1 MLLPDTNVLS
11 AIMGYRPVPEVAAW
25 IADKP
30 IGRLFTTC
38 ISQAEILSRLAIMP
52 EGRRRR
58 DL

>member
-1 MLLPDTNVLS
+1 
-11 AIMGYRPVPEVAAW
+11 MGSRPVPEVAAW